1 MLNILKLFMFLKSKF
16 NLLSFIFSFKTLVR
30 DGVKVPDFKN
40 VTIFILATVLLLIV
54 IGGVKKNFEKNV
66 FSKKVILYEDLNY
79 SDYQIKFKNQIVS
92 LKTIIESYF
101 KNVDKKHD

>member
-1 MLNILKLFMFLKSKF
+1 MLNVLKFLMVVKSKF
-16 NLLSFIFSFKTLVR
+16 NLLSLLFSFKNLFR
-30 DGVKVPDFKN
+30 DGFKIPDLKN
-40 VTIFILATVLLLIV
+40 FTIFILATVLLLIV

-79 SDYQIKFKNQIVS
+79 SDCQIKFKNQIVS